1 MIIAVYGKGGVG
13 KSTVTSNLAVA
24 MAKLG
29 KKVLQIGCDPKSDST
44 FTIAGRMIPTVVEI
58 LDAHNYHYESI
69 EPENL
74 VVAGYAGVH
83 VVETGGPPAGSG
95 CGGYVVGE
103 TVKLLERLDLMTSY
117 DIILFDVLG
126 DVVCGGFAT
135 PLQYADLACVVSS
148 NDFDALFAANRICE
162 SIVEKNA
169 SGYDVKFAGV
179 IGNRCDQTE
188 LLETFTRRTESPLLG
203 VVPRAETIRQSRV
216 QGFTV
221 FELEDMGEPV
231 QELTTEFKRIAA
243 HLISK
248 PPGVIPDVVGT
259 REMFELF
266 RGEDLPWKRSAA
278 KADASIPSAQ

>member
-13 KSTVTSNLAVA
+13 KSTVTSNLSVA

-44 FTIAGRMIPTVVEI
+44 FTIAGRMIPTVVEV
-58 LDAHNYHYESI
+58 LNQHNYHYESI
-69 EPENL
+69 EPKDL
-74 VVAGYAGVH
+74 VVEGYAGVH

-103 TVKLLERLDLMTSY
+103 TVKLLERLDLLATY
-117 DIILFDVLG
+117 DVILFDVLG

-162 SIVEKNA
+162 SVVEKNA
-169 SGYDVKFAGV
+169 SGYEVKLAGV
-179 IGNRCDQTE
+179 IGNRCDQTD
-188 LLETFTRRTESPLLG
+188 LLETFTKRTESPLIG
-203 VVPRAETIRQSRV
+203 IVPRKEEIRKSRV

-221 FELEDMGEPV
+221 FELEEMGEPM
-231 QELTTEFKRIAA
+231 QELTVEFKCMAA
-243 HLISK
+243 YLLSN
-248 PPGVIPDVVGT
+248 PPGVIPNVVGT

-266 RGEDLPWKRSAA
+266 RGEDLPWKRSPAKVAA
-278 KADASIPSAQ
+278 STHSAQ